1 MKGVGGSSGGGSRQQ
16 WSCNYCDE
24 AALHCRADAARLCV
38 ACDCHVHAAN
48 VLSRKHV
55 RASFLRAPE
64 SPGPL
69 CADCDDDDDEGE
81 LVEGFSR

>member
-1 MKGVGGSSGGGSRQQ
+1 MKGVGGGGGSGGGSRQQ
-16 WSCNYCDE
+16 WTCNYCEE

-55 RASFLRAPE
+55 RT
-64 SPGPL
+64 PL